1 MRLLVSRS
9 LAALLFLALLPGAG
23 MALAQSQRKYT
34 GPRPPKP
41 DVPFLLHV
49 GKLIEAETLTATESQ
64 TKDGSLYTISG
75 AASSVRTPVPEPIF
89 LFQSD
94 KVNPDKLTLF
104 KMESRGGSRT
114 LLLPA
119 AGKRKKDGPR
129 PLFVLV
135 SPLAPGLFKV
145 EVNEILADGEYC
157 MSPEGSN
164 QVFCFTAY

>member
-1 MRLLVSRS
+1 MRTLLSRS
-9 LAALLFLALLPGAG
+9 LSASLLLALLLGAG
-23 MALAQSQRKYT
+23 LAFSQTQRKYS

-41 DVPFLLHV
+41 DVPFLLHA
-49 GKLIEAETLTATESQ
+49 GKLIEAESLTATESQ
-64 TKDGSLYTISG
+64 AKDGTQYTIPG
-75 AASSVRTPVPEPIF
+75 AASSARTPVPEPIF

-94 KVNPDKLTLF
+94 KINPDKLTLF

-119 AGKRKKDGPR
+119 AGKRSKNGPR
-129 PLFVLV
+129 PLFMLV

-164 QVFCFTAY
+164 QVFCFAAY